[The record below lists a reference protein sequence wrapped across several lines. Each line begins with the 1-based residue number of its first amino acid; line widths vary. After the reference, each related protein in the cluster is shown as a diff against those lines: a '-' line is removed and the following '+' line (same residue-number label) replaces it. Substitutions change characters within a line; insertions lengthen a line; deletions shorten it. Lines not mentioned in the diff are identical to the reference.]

1 MKILVIG
8 GSGLIGS
15 KVVPRLRALGH
26 EAIPASP
33 SSGVNTMTGEG
44 LDAAMA
50 GVDTVLDLS
59 NSPSFADNDVLEFF
73 RTTGHNIAKAEV
85 KAGVKHHV
93 ALSVVGTDRL
103 PDSGYLR
110 AKLVQEKLIRDSG
123 VPYTIVRS
131 TQFFEFLNGIIQA
144 SAKGESVHLSTGYM
158 QPIASEDVADAMT
171 TATVGA
177 PVNGIIEIGGPE
189 TIRMADLVQ
198 RFLTAIKDPR
208 QVIPDS
214 KALYFGTV
222 LEDNSLVAGEGAT
235 LGKIDFDAWFRQ
247 SEFAKAGAAA

>member
-15 KVVPRLRALGH
+15 KVVPRLCALGH
-26 EAIPASP
+26 DAISASP

-44 LDAAMA
+44 LDAALV

-59 NSPSFADNDVLEFF
+59 NSPSFADKDVLEFF
-73 RTTGHNIAKAEV
+73 ETTGRNIATAEV

-110 AKLVQEKLIRDSG
+110 AKVAQEKMIRDSG

-131 TQFFEFLNGIIQA
+131 AQFFEFLKGIVQA
-144 SAKGESVHLSTGYM
+144 SAKGESVHLSTGNM
-158 QPIASEDVADAMT
+158 QPIASDEVADAMT
-171 TATVGA
+171 SATVGA
-177 PVNGIIEIGGPE
+177 PVNGIVEIGGPDK
-189 TIRMADLVQ
+189 IRMADLVQ
-198 RFLTAIKDPR
+198 RFLAATQDPR
-208 QVIPDS
+208 QVIPDP

-222 LEDNSLVAGEGAT
+222 LEPDSLVPGPGAK
-235 LGKIDFDAWFRQ
+235 LGKIDFDTWFAQ
-247 SEFAKAGAAA
+247 SGFVKAGAAA